1 MKRIYRNALFILAL
15 MAPTTGLAFGFG
27 MALSV
32 LIGGLLAVINFHWMS
47 AGVDALLKRAESARV
62 TATVAKYLARLVLIF
77 LAFFAI
83 IHSSFLSV
91 LGALAG
97 LSVFVLAGMLEAVLL
112 LIRPETGTQADK

>member
-1 MKRIYRNALFILAL
+1 MKRIYRNALVILAL
-15 MAPTTGLAFGFG
+15 MVPAAGIGFGFR

-32 LIGGLLAVINFHWMS
+32 LIGGLLTVINFHWMS
-47 AGVDALLKRAESARV
+47 AGVDALFKQAESARV
-62 TATVAKYLARLVLIF
+62 TVTVVKYLARLLLIF

-112 LIRPETGTQADK
+112 LIRPGTGTQAD

>member
-1 MKRIYRNALFILAL
+1 MKRIYRNALVILAL
-15 MAPTTGLAFGFG
+15 MVPAAALAFGFPMG
-27 MALSV
+27 LSV

-47 AGVDALLKRAESARV
+47 AGVDALFRRAESAAV
-62 TATVAKYLARLVLIF
+62 TATVAKYIARLLLIL

-112 LIRPETGTQADK
+112 LIRPGTGTQTD

>member
-1 MKRIYRNALFILAL
+1 MKRIRRNALIILAL
-15 MAPTTGLAFGFG
+15 MLPAAALAFGFR

-32 LIGGLLAVINFHWMS
+32 LIGGLLAVINFHWM
-47 AGVDALLKRAESARV
+47 ATGVDAVLRRADSPRV
-62 TATVAKYLARLVLIF
+62 TATVAKYIARLLLIF
-77 LAFFAI
+77 VVFFAI

-112 LIRPETGTQADK
+112 LIRPETGTQTD

>member
-1 MKRIYRNALFILAL
+1 MKRIYRNALVILAL
-15 MAPTTGLAFGFG
+15 MLPATGLAFGFR

-32 LIGGLLAVINFHWMS
+32 LIGGLLAVINFRWMS
-47 AGVDALLKRAESARV
+47 AGVDGLLKRADSARV
-62 TATVAKYLARLVLIF
+62 GVTVAKYIARLVLIF

-112 LIRPETGTQADK
+112 LMRPETGTQTD

>member
-1 MKRIYRNALFILAL
+1 MKRIHRNALAILAL
-15 MAPTTGLAFGFG
+15 MVPGAALAFGIG
-27 MALSV
+27 MGLSV
-32 LIGGLLAVINFHWMS
+32 LIGGLLAVVNFHWMS
-47 AGVDALLKRAESARV
+47 AGVDALLKRADSARV
-62 TATVAKYLARLVLIF
+62 TGTVVKYLARLVLIF

-112 LIRPETGTQADK
+112 LIRPGTGTQVD

>member
-1 MKRIYRNALFILAL
+1 MKRIYRNALIILAL
-15 MAPTTGLAFGFG
+15 MLPAAALAFGFR

-32 LIGGLLAVINFHWMS
+32 LIGGLLAVVNFHWMS
-47 AGVDALLKRAESARV
+47 AGVDALLKRAEKPRI
-62 TATVAKYLARLVLIF
+62 TATVAKYIARLVLIF
-77 LAFFAI
+77 LTFFAI

-112 LIRPETGTQADK
+112 LIRPETGTQTD

>member
-1 MKRIYRNALFILAL
+1 MKRIYRNALVILAL
-15 MAPTTGLAFGFG
+15 MVPASALAFGFS

-47 AGVDALLKRAESARV
+47 AGVDALFRRAESAAV
-62 TATVAKYLARLVLIF
+62 TATVVKYIARLLLIF
-77 LAFFAI
+77 VAFFAI

-97 LSVFVLAGMLEAVLL
+97 VSVFVLAGMLEAVLL
-112 LIRPETGTQADK
+112 LIRPGTGTQTD

>member
-1 MKRIYRNALFILAL
+1 MKRIRRNALIILAL
-15 MAPTTGLAFGFG
+15 MLPAAALGFG
-27 MALSV
+27 LRVALSV

-47 AGVDALLKRAESARV
+47 SGVDTLLKQAESARV
-62 TATVAKYLARLVLIF
+62 TATVAKYIARLVLIF
-77 LAFFAI
+77 LTFFAI

-112 LIRPETGTQADK
+112 LIRPETGTQTD

>member
-1 MKRIYRNALFILAL
+1 MKRIYRNALIILVL
-15 MAPTTGLAFGFG
+15 MVVTAGLVISFAMG
-27 MALSV
+27 LSV

-47 AGVDALLKRAESARV
+47 AGVDALLKQVGSPRIGP
-62 TATVAKYLARLVLIF
+62 TVAQYIARLLLIF

-83 IHSSFLSV
+83 IHSSFLSI

-112 LIRPETGTQADK
+112 LIRPGTGTQAD